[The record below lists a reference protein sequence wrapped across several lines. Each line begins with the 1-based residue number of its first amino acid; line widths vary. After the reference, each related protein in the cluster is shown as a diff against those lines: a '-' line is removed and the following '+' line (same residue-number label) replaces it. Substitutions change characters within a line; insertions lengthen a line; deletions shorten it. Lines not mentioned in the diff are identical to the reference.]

1 MLPAFHPEVPDFAF
15 FPKDYEGF
23 YEPLVLPSR
32 IFKEV
37 LAAVLEL
44 HPCSL
49 LFGAAAL
56 PQKFFDSN
64 A

>member
-1 MLPAFHPEVPDFAF
+1 MARALGFAQ
-15 FPKDYEGF
+15 KAEDGF

-49 LFGAAAL
+49 PFGAAAL